1 MTKNLL
7 NLTRMGAGR
16 NPGPLQ
22 AGFLDPGLRRGDE
35 SGVCHSELVG
45 PTALLP
51 AEDSSPYLCHEAL
64 RREEIK
70 NQPSPFSVPSPPRDP
85 LPAVNCYS

>member
-35 SGVCHSELVG
+35 FGVCHSELVG
-45 PTALLP
+45 TTALLP
-51 AEDSSPYLCHEAL
+51 AENL
-64 RREEIK
+64 
-70 NQPSPFSVPSPPRDP
+70 PP
-85 LPAVNCYS
+85 